1 MSHKNTKLVDKE
13 VVHKMGDKNSL
24 DEIKDHWHKAS
35 EVVLKAAIRDI
46 KDYPPQI
53 RQIIEEEI
61 ILRKLSKTKRDI
73 KEEQE
78 STTFRFRR
86 QIKIAG
92 LLLLSIII
100 FALVRALSTELL
112 EPPYDAYGRILAP
125 VVSYLIFVYFVRRT

>member
-1 MSHKNTKLVDKE
+1 VDKE

>member
-1 MSHKNTKLVDKE
+1 
-13 VVHKMGDKNSL
+13 MGDKNSL

>member
-1 MSHKNTKLVDKE
+1 MDKE